1 MRDAELPPA
10 SVHPTES
17 ELQRFMRGE
26 LAPGEARAVVRH
38 LLAGCETCRAVTRRL
53 WSFGDPPGKGGER
66 MNEIETAQ
74 GQIREVVR
82 ELKLLKLRLLGV
94 VSGLPPSPAEA
105 SPLAD
110 VE

>member
-1 MRDAELPPA
+1 
-10 SVHPTES
+10 
-17 ELQRFMRGE
+17 
-26 LAPGEARAVVRH
+26 
-38 LLAGCETCRAVTRRL
+38 
-53 WSFGDPPGKGGER
+53 

-110 VE
+110 VEQTDLRIEIRSVVECVVNDSLAPAVRDLEEITGLPAAEGEKG